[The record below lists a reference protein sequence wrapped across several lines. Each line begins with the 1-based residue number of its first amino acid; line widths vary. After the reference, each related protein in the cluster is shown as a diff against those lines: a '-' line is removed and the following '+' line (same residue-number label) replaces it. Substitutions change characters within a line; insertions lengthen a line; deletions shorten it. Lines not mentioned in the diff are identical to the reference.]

1 MKTFRLGEPFE
12 IWGSWWLPGAP
23 DRSVPGKL
31 TSHLG
36 NLELKLLGHLDGI
49 DVNQRSLVIPVIH
62 GVGDTKEFTI
72 WRAVQET
79 PSFRFPGGIEQTFH
93 KFRVV
98 VGARMGREA
107 DMRFSGVAFDAA
119 QIGPWMVKQP
129 VNRSV
134 SRVDSGGLKTRHEIN
149 PDRTDVFGP
158 SADGITYRFGSN
170 VETKTEEYLSYGFET
185 QPGVHLEF
193 SEVKSCADTIDRVER
208 TAELLSLLIGED
220 VEPQAIRLY
229 VPEEKSGFK
238 FLYEFRPPAARKLLG
253 PTEVLAPLPD
263 IRDIF
268 ASVLDK
274 WDQDRPRMRDV
285 VSLLLDVIDADAPQS
300 YVRMLLLAQALEAF
314 HRNIVGGDYM
324 SQEDYEP
331 ARQALVAAI
340 PTDIKSDHRDALKS
354 KIRYGNQLSLRT
366 RLRQLLASISDD
378 SLAQL
383 EIDRKAFVGEAVDA
397 RNDYTHWSQEREG
410 ARPDGAPLGNLVSNL
425 LALVQLTVLK
435 HLGVPEE
442 LVVGQMKKSPWRYLK
457 RYRPIVLPE

>member
-1 MKTFRLGEPFE
+1 MKAFRLGEPFE
-12 IWGSWWLPGAP
+12 IWGSWWLPGCSNRALA
-23 DRSVPGKL
+23 GKL

-36 NLELKLLGHLDGI
+36 NLELKLLGHFDGV
-49 DVNQRSLVIPVIH
+49 DVNHRSLVIPVIH
-62 GVGDTKEFTI
+62 GVGDAKQFTI
-72 WRAVQET
+72 WRAVQDM
-79 PSFRFPGGIEQTFH
+79 PSIRFPGGVEQTFH
-93 KFRVV
+93 KLRVV
-98 VGARMGREA
+98 VGAHMGREA
-107 DMRFSGVAFDAA
+107 EMRFSGVAFDAA

-129 VNRSV
+129 VNRSF
-134 SRVDSGGLKTRHEIN
+134 STGETTGWRTRHEIN
-149 PDRTDVFGP
+149 SDRTDSFGP
-158 SADGITYRFGSN
+158 TADGLTYRFGSN
-170 VETKTEEYLSYGFET
+170 VETKTEDYLSYRFET
-185 QPGVHLEF
+185 QPGVHIDF
-193 SEVKSCADTIDRVER
+193 SEVKTCAEAIDRVER
-208 TAELLSLLIGED
+208 TTELLSLLVGED

-253 PTEVLAPLPD
+253 PAEVLALLPN
-263 IRDIF
+263 IRDTF
-268 ASVLDK
+268 LSVLDK

-300 YVRMLLLAQALEAF
+300 YVQMLLLAQALEAF
-314 HRNIVGGDYM
+314 HRNIIGGDYM

-331 ARQALVAAI
+331 AKQALVEAI
-340 PTDIKSDHRDALKS
+340 PAGIKSDHRDALKS
-354 KIRYGNQLSLRT
+354 KIRYGNELSLRT

-383 EIDRKAFVGEAVDA
+383 EIGRKAFVGEAVDA
-397 RNDYTHWSQEREG
+397 RNDYTHWSLEREG

-457 RYRPIVLPE
+457 RYRPIVVPD